1 MEKFRPPHGDLFQ
14 KGDVNYLEEALKESA
29 RKKIQDLTDD
39 YILNVSEQEYIDY
52 LSDVFYLDCPV
63 VMYDDMSI
71 EPRTVLVSPEYLPSR
86 RWLYYDAHEIERKV
100 YRLFIPYQGDEEL
113 LGYRPNP
120 FSLSRWSNF
129 TISYDSLYVDILD
142 INGDVNDVKRECNS
156 YVNTLRDMM
165 SYLEK
170 NYAFI
175 NRCLPD
181 NIRSMFTMRKNQIK
195 KEHQDLVDIGIPIKG
210 QNNNKTYSIPTVQRR
225 YKSIPKVINTIPERA
240 TPTMADKEYREIIS
254 SLNTIGRNLERFP
267 NTHRNRDEETIRDLF
282 LIQLGASFTNYS
294 STGEAFNH
302 RGKTDIMVKKG
313 DDILFIAE
321 CKFWKGAK
329 VLTDAISQLLSYL
342 TWRDTKTALLIFNR
356 EVGMS
361 AAIKSLQE
369 TIPKHPNYVSG
380 IKRSETQ
387 YDYVFHL
394 NNDKSRQIMMSVLI
408 FDLQ

>member
-29 RKKIQDLTDD
+29 RRKIHDLTDD

-71 EPRTVLVSPEYLPSR
+71 KSRTVLVSPENLPSR
-86 RWLYYDAHEIERKV
+86 GWLYYDAHEIERKV

-120 FSLSRWSNF
+120 FSLSSWSNF

-142 INGDVNDVKRECNS
+142 INGDVNDVKRECDS

-195 KEHQDLVDIGIPIKG
+195 KEYQDLRLW
-210 QNNNKTYSIPTVQRR
+210 T
-225 YKSIPKVINTIPERA
+225 
-240 TPTMADKEYREIIS
+240 
-254 SLNTIGRNLERFP
+254 
-267 NTHRNRDEETIRDLF
+267 
-282 LIQLGASFTNYS
+282 
-294 STGEAFNH
+294 
-302 RGKTDIMVKKG
+302 
-313 DDILFIAE
+313 
-321 CKFWKGAK
+321 
-329 VLTDAISQLLSYL
+329 
-342 TWRDTKTALLIFNR
+342 
-356 EVGMS
+356 
-361 AAIKSLQE
+361 
-369 TIPKHPNYVSG
+369 
-380 IKRSETQ
+380 
-387 YDYVFHL
+387 
-394 NNDKSRQIMMSVLI
+394 
-408 FDLQ
+408 